1 MLESLTDILPCA
13 GWCRFFVQVDEHSF
27 VQDGLFVAE
36 IRYPEWQK
44 EFEAAIVET
53 HREKLLGRV
62 MAAEAAIF
70 KRLQDLSQHSDKN
83 SSERQA
89 IEDAL
94 ASLRSLKKNELGFPD
109 WETK

>member
-1 MLESLTDILPCA
+1 
-13 GWCRFFVQVDEHSF
+13 
-27 VQDGLFVAE
+27 VAE

-44 EFEAAIVET
+44 EFEAAIMET
-53 HREKLLGRV
+53 DREKLLERV
-62 MAAEAAIF
+62 MAAETAIF
-70 KRLQDLSQHSDKN
+70 ERLQDPSQYSDKN